1 MAEKDKNRE
10 KETNTN
16 DLKWIV
22 ALLACLTL
30 PLKADK

>member
-1 MAEKDKNRE
+1 MAEQNKNRE

-16 DLKWIV
+16 DLNWIV
-22 ALLACLTL
+22 ALFACLTL